1 MTNLL
6 VVDCDINL
14 KYIIKNELED
24 TIGGY
29 EVFTASNGLEG
40 LEVWREKKL
49 DVILCDTELPEMN
62 GLDMIAE
69 IRAQDEE
76 VLILFASSNISAKNV
91 MTGYELGG
99 NSYIRKPFMPRELDA
114 HIKALMKLKGSRR
127 VIDDTN
133 LIKFGTYILD
143 IEHCILKNEKTGDV
157 VLTTLESSLLETLCR
172 SMGETVKRVDL
183 LKTF

>member
-1 MTNLL
+1 
-6 VVDCDINL
+6 
-14 KYIIKNELED
+14 
-24 TIGGY
+24 
-29 EVFTASNGLEG
+29 
-40 LEVWREKKL
+40 
-49 DVILCDTELPEMN
+49 MN
-62 GLDMIAE
+62 SAFVLYANDS
-69 IRAQDEE
+69 AQDEE

-183 LKTF
+183 LKTFWNAKDDNKYYASRSLDVFITKLRKKILADPNLEIRTQRGVGIGLFLK